1 MVVKLI
7 HSHGR
12 EKAGHSTHCCPS
24 TCLAISCPGAAL
36 TLPLSYL
43 GFPGGSDSKESAC
56 NAKDLGLIPGL
67 ERSPEEGK
75 GYPLQYSCLENP
87 MDRGVFLFRFCPGL
101 KARLNPPIPL

>member
-43 GFPGGSDSKESAC
+43 GFPGGSDSKESA
-56 NAKDLGLIPGL
+56 
-67 ERSPEEGK
+67 
-75 GYPLQYSCLENP
+75 
-87 MDRGVFLFRFCPGL
+87 
-101 KARLNPPIPL
+101 